1 MSTKRKQTKN
11 LRNSGTYGNRNDHKI
26 GFDKLF
32 DEYHKKTGRGL
43 SFLLYGLI
51 IFITNQ
57 ATIFIGHKIMKKFF
71 SAVSVTLVII
81 GIIMFSQFFVV
92 FGLFCFNV
100 VPVSV
105 ASYAMLVMFWSGVPV
120 IVGCS
125 LGV

>member
-1 MSTKRKQTKN
+1 M
-11 LRNSGTYGNRNDHKI
+11 
-26 GFDKLF
+26 
-32 DEYHKKTGRGL
+32 
-43 SFLLYGLI
+43 SFLLCEFI

-71 SAVSVTLVII
+71 SVVSVTLVII

-105 ASYAMLVMFWSGVPV
+105 AGYAMLIMFWSVIPV
-120 IVGCS
+120 ILGCS